1 MTIKASSIGY
11 VIHANLNTARNKNS
25 LKELYKIPYVDHE
38 TVYCNNHLQ
47 VYESFGIVK
56 GKNSLYLELLNNF
69 YSSSDT
75 KGL

>member
-38 TVYCNNHLQ
+38 TVYCNNHL
-47 VYESFGIVK
+47 
-56 GKNSLYLELLNNF
+56 
-69 YSSSDT
+69 
-75 KGL
+75 